1 MKNIGHCRWLSV
13 FAAASLSFA
22 ALASCLSPIAIAGAP
37 SVTLVRDGVPAAT
50 IVVSKTAGHIPW
62 FAAGELQY
70 HVKKITGA
78 ALPIVTD
85 DVEVQGTR
93 LLVGASRSTEALGID
108 AGELQPQ
115 EYLIRFRPDG
125 IILMG
130 RDRAF
135 DPFPVRVTGQIQRAE
150 GKFGK
155 SMAFDG
161 SNQAISISSHGFSDE
176 AGTFEAWVWLGPQRT
191 PAGTIFRLDGSPW
204 TYHIVD
210 TQGDAVRYVVYD
222 GKAGHSVT
230 SARLVNGW
238 HHLCA
243 THDAGNGRMELFVDG
258 ASAGTA
264 VYTRTTCGG
273 AANLCLGGYLADSK
287 AGNVFRGRL
296 DEVHVSRFAHPPA
309 ADWASRPRPIDA
321 GTVVRLSFDEDSGP
335 PRELSGRRRTVTPP
349 SLDDA
354 FEPQSTCYAVYDF
367 LERWC
372 DVRWYAPTELG
383 MAYPT
388 QSTLAVTGSDIR
400 RKPAFEFRH
409 HAPSG
414 IAHAYVGLSAAPTDS
429 EVRLFACRRRL
440 GGRNFL
446 TNHSFYDFY
455 DRFWEKNP
463 GRPELFEAH
472 REEYFARGYQGKP
485 PQLCYTSPQLIA
497 QVVKDARAKLDAG
510 AEYVQLVPMDNDQQC
525 RCPNCQALLDKA
537 NKSRQFSTG
546 KSSGL
551 FWTFANNVA
560 RQVRQTHPDK
570 WVGTIAYYDYA
581 YPPGFGLEPNILV
594 GPCLHTRNWWC
605 PSMQRNDMAIYKQWV
620 QKAPHRLH
628 CVWLYQC
635 FPGEIAD
642 GNGFKAFPG
651 FHAHTLS
658 KQFQM
663 FAADKVRGIFFC
675 GVAEYI
681 DGYLSFRCLDDP
693 QFDVD
698 RALDEFFTRYYG
710 PAAEPMKR
718 LYQSIE
724 QTYMSADNYPKAVQ
738 TEDSHFHQSEEMAW
752 GYLGTADRMAVW
764 TALLS
769 QANAAAR
776 TSAEQQRVALF
787 EKDVF
792 GPMLEGRRKW
802 VAKHK

>member
-1 MKNIGHCRWLSV
+1 MKDIEYSRWLSFLTAVSATV
-13 FAAASLSFA
+13 FALFV
-22 ALASCLSPIAIAGAP
+22 SPIDSAGKP
-37 SVTLVRDGVPAAT
+37 TVTLVHEGRPAAT

-78 ALPIVTD
+78 TLPIVAD
-85 DVEVQGTR
+85 DVDVQGTR
-93 LLVGASRSTEALGID
+93 LLVGASRCTETLGIH
-108 AGELQPQ
+108 AAEFQPQ
-115 EYLIRFRPDG
+115 EYLVRFRPDA

-130 RDRAF
+130 RDRAL
-135 DPFPVRVTGQIQRAE
+135 DPFPVRFTGRLQRAE

-155 SMAFDG
+155 SLAFNG
-161 SNQAISISSHGFSDE
+161 SDQAIAISSHGFSDE
-176 AGTFEAWVWLGPQRT
+176 AGSLEAWVWLGPQRT
-191 PAGTIFRLDGSPW
+191 AAGTIFRIDGNPW

-210 TQGDAVRYVVYD
+210 TQDGAVRYVVYD
-222 GKAGHSVT
+222 GKTGHSVA
-230 SARLVNGW
+230 SARLADGW

-243 THDAGNGRMELFVDG
+243 THDAGAGRMELFVDG

-264 VYTRTTCGG
+264 VYTRTTCG
-273 AANLCLGGYLADSK
+273 AAPILCLGGYRADNK
-287 AGNVFRGRL
+287 AANVFRGRL
-296 DEVHVSRFAHPPA
+296 DEVQISRVAHPPA
-309 ADWASRPRPIDA
+309 ADWASRPGPLDA
-321 GTVVRLSFDEDSGP
+321 DTTVRLSFDETSGP
-335 PRELSGRRRTVTPP
+335 PRELSGRPRTTTPP
-349 SLDDA
+349 ALEDA
-354 FEPQSTCYAVYDF
+354 FEAQGTCYAIYDF
-367 LERWC
+367 LERCC

-383 MAYPT
+383 MVYPM
-388 QSTLAVTGSDIR
+388 QSTLTVSGSGVR

-414 IAHAYVGLSAAPTDS
+414 IAHAYVGLSDAPTDHD
-429 EVRLFACRRRL
+429 VRLFACRHRL
-440 GGRNFL
+440 GGRNFI

-463 GRPELFEAH
+463 ARPELFEAH
-472 REEYFARGYQGKP
+472 RAEYFARGYPGKP

-510 AEYVQLVPMDNDQQC
+510 ADYVQLVPMDNDQQC
-525 RCPNCQALLDKA
+525 RCPICQALLDKT

-551 FWTFANNVA
+551 FWTFANSVA
-560 RQVRQTHPDK
+560 RQVRQSHPDK

-581 YPPGFGLEPNILV
+581 FPPKFDIEPNILV

-605 PSMQRNDMAIYKQWV
+605 PAMQRNDRAIYKQWV
-620 QKAPHRLH
+620 QKIPDRLH

-642 GNGFKAFPG
+642 GNGFRAFPG
-651 FHAHTLS
+651 FHAHILS
-658 KQFQM
+658 QQFQM
-663 FAADKVRGIFFC
+663 FAGDKVRGIFFC

-698 RALDEFFTRYYG
+698 RALNEFFARYYG
-710 PAAEPMKR
+710 PAAQPMKQ

-724 QTYMSADNYPKAVQ
+724 QTYMTSANYPKDVQ
-738 TEDSHFHQSEEMAW
+738 SEDAHFHQSEEMAW
-752 GYLGTADRMAVW
+752 GYLGTADRMAAW
-764 TALLS
+764 TKLLS
-769 QANAAAR
+769 QAQTAAH
-776 TSAEQQRVALF
+776 TPAEQQRVAIF
-787 EKDVF
+787 EKDIF
-792 GPMLEGRRKW
+792 RPMLEGRQKWLAKRK
-802 VAKHK
+802 